1 MKTCIATMTSLNIA
15 IKAQRALARE
25 GIFSKI
31 VSVDPRQT
39 KRGCSNGIEF
49 ACGELSS
56 VKRVLQSIGARNA
69 QIIEKNGE
77 W

>member
-1 MKTCIATMTSLNIA
+1 MKLCIATITSLNIA
-15 IKAQRALARE
+15 IKVQRALARE

-56 VKRVLQSIGARNA
+56 VKRILRLLSIRNA
-69 QIIEKNGE
+69 QIIEKDGE